1 MGLYRGLFSEK
12 REREYSDRDLLT
24 RYARRIVPFKKS
36 VTLISLFILISTAAD
51 IIIPLIVGY
60 AVEELE
66 KPNREITLAIGAGV
80 VYLVLSVTIWI
91 MFSLRRREVGN
102 FMPYFLENLR
112 MDIFDKLQEQ
122 DMSFYDKYQSG
133 NLNSRVSTDA

>member
-1 MGLYRGLFSEK
+1 MGLYRGIFSEK
-12 REREYSDRDLLT
+12 REREYSDRELLT
-24 RYARRIVPFKKS
+24 RYARRIVPFKKN

-51 IIIPLIVGY
+51 IIIPLIVGF

-66 KPNREITLAIGAGV
+66 NPNRDITLAIGAGV
-80 VYLVLSVTIWI
+80 VYLVLSAIIWI

-112 MDIFDKLQEQ
+112 IDIFDKLQEQ
-122 DMSFYDKYQSG
+122 DISFYDKNQSG
-133 NLNSRVSTDA
+133 NQN